1 MAESKFK
8 NIQED
13 VCFKSPEEEEA
24 LEPDKICPTCIP
36 NQNYIEPDWTQ
47 LEEPYLNEKKCEYQ
61 VKVVINI
68 DAEVY
73 HDGQSFKA
81 NDVGSR
87 VFTKLSDSPYDFNTL
102 LKSYIRPGIRKML
115 RFYGKLETDQIV
127 CAAPPESQGQIC
139 KGIFGSSYE
148 EYVIRTER
156 LTDEIIPQ
164 TFETI
169 DINEQ
174 ILIDNPEITNME
186 ALELVARAQDYTF
199 ITNQKV
205 LIVLVGVPAYRF
217 DAVPNAPD
225 LGSLNTSTDQI
236 VIKPPEFMPDIG
248 LFISAMKSF
257 KTFQAYF
264 YKEENAKIYF
274 QESGNPFY
282 VKFYAEERISKFVNK
297 LDKLLDNNGFDL
309 RGFLDTGDDSFNI
322 AFEIEVSF
330 DKTDEANPFV
340 VKNVRARKK
349 NCPYIECKKGL
360 NSFIEYSKSDQTMM
374 GYFSNIKNIATTLQA
389 NKTPPWLDFIV
400 DNTFPQLAI
409 NYGSSDNFEDNS
421 CLSVNLD
428 DLSDFILEETMDLFK
443 SIEYSFSQNKCKTKE
458 EMLAKNAEIQ
468 DYFSGDPDSVKKI
481 KELQKAWSYRKSQV
495 NKVKTGVQ
503 VGFKTGVKGA
513 KKLVTK
519 GPDFKAMGQAVAT
532 GAISAKLAISE
543 MIENLDTCDFKGKLG
558 IAIKCLAAALTLDEV
573 YYTLIKQI
581 ISSAGEQAL
590 EVIMQ
595 TLPANKQEAIRKEV
609 EKQFKDMP
617 FPWDPGWEGGSLGK
631 AVDRQA
637 RSDVEEDLE
646 KRNKEI
652 HSNQLLAEIESMSLN
667 EKIVKIEERLA
678 ELKDPAFFDQYIN
691 NMHERVDPYESEIAE
706 NLSLVTNYSNLIQ
719 SNDSQALE
727 LQSELSGL
735 QSPFVNDLDEALALQ
750 EQLRIQLGYEEIYKL
765 EDKGAGVFSITGKKN
780 GETVAQTVIV
790 DDYLD
795 TSYNEDYRRE
805 EQVVALL
812 EQLQTDTLYLTS
824 KVVRLEERNVTLTS
838 LVDDVFNQETF
849 QTIQKEE
856 INLLTSEL
864 EKIKAKKFES
874 DTTAQDLN
882 DYRNF
887 ENLSEEDQQE
897 IVDKQKEKTTIVATT
912 PSDKIQQ
919 GTLGK
924 ALGNVQKALT
934 QAYIDE
940 IMKTASIG
948 ELQRAIEN
956 IPGADLLGKLVSR
969 FKCGSDPL
977 VYPPIESFL
986 STLTFDPC
994 RGGKSRISLPT
1005 IQEIPTSFN
1014 WMEQLGDAFYV
1025 ALREILSRVLI
1036 AMMVKTTQLLST
1048 DLCKLTGNLTRNL
1061 LNDGGIEGFITD
1073 TLCPDPKTND
1083 QKDKINKQVAGAG
1096 GAGAKGGAAVADLVT
1111 LLSVSATQKEIK
1123 QAMTGQ
1129 GDPSFL
1135 ANISSLV
1142 KNVLPQFA
1150 DIFADPTSAAQYF
1163 ETMGNILTA
1172 EQRQNIIDELDS
1184 PLADYPVETSICL
1197 TKEQKDLWDQER
1209 IAAFSD
1215 PELGEEF
1222 VRKQDEKTK
1231 SDLADAANLLI
1242 NGPDQLLQDAIDEAF
1257 NPKDPDCKTSKGI
1270 IPSFSDYPQNQQQ
1283 AISNAIT
1290 GIFKRLEKAFI
1301 DDTIEWNAFSSLFG
1315 FNTPGILSM
1324 ILANRTNK
1332 ELNWHLLIKN
1342 NPILN
1347 VLFGGDE
1354 VLPETVAIQL
1364 KDYIES
1370 QVIDYKL
1377 GKDTILY
1384 YNNNKEGFANYDSSL
1399 SINDTFDPDGK
1410 ISIADQESNI
1420 QIISDNFL
1428 EIPEKYEPNQGEV
1441 SFQDPFGSLTLRK
1454 MIEDIWSQFSDI
1466 TIESNTI
1473 FEGMNADLYDKLPKT
1488 FTVRRNGISSEG
1500 FLYGNEDQPILE
1512 ETDLVYVGPNGEE
1525 YDYEES
1531 EKVLGRSKTNNP
1543 RVYFLD
1549 PQKYGGTYR
1558 KPQIYISE
1566 AQHKGWLQ
1574 FSKIIVPNPTGC
1586 DPKNSNFLMLDTL
1599 IQDIDKNKQKIQNHE
1614 LLQYSPECTSELPF
1628 DKIANSDTLA
1638 TIEGIVRATIRIHL
1652 SDFLIRSFPIFS
1664 NVHLE
1669 IERNYDNIALNYITE
1684 KIYDGLTNETA
1695 IFASTYEGYTYALL
1709 FLEQVVQIVHR
1720 KVRNEQMESNQEIEE
1735 ILEICDQAQQ
1745 DYEAITTNDLLK
1757 MKTNGI
1763 AEFIEDVAEHVTS
1776 KLGSPQQFEVYTEE
1790 VERKIEVVKAG
1801 AAILSGKGKGFDLLS
1816 FFESATFNIAFISL
1830 EQARFASKIYSID
1843 SVAEDIKKLLK
1854 YVVKEEMDLYT
1865 KILRES
1871 IEPRPYIYDIRK
1883 FFIGGSH
1890 MLLGKQIEAGTYDSE
1905 VPIGGGIGN
1914 FPYGD
1919 INDCAKLN
1927 MVHPLNGATIT
1938 DDRFEEIKERGG
1950 FYLEKYIVSQPKTD
1964 SRFGIVNP
1972 ISGIQ
1977 NLAEFKQFLN
1987 QNRLVFDPTH
1997 NVSDYF
2003 GDAVLSENETEYE
2016 GSIGIKYGVRLCYI
2030 PPTGYNPFDSL
2041 VAGLNAVPLARDHR
2055 SYVLNPASFETDSGT
2070 KLLESSRYSFPI
2082 CSYEQDILDVKI
2094 EELLTSNDNLNQD
2107 LKCYIDKLVKTEN
2120 YKHLVDNVL
2129 QITKIPSTYLIYSY
2143 INLLPSLGSESER
2156 NPGDDDNIIAPDRIG
2171 KLFNDSKSEA
2181 RKLFVAF
2188 YKNNDRDPPSEE
2200 ENNEDIVKHAQRAL
2214 TNSLK
2219 FLNIGEYS
2227 WDLKRRIKP
2236 DSPLDKDGNL
2246 CENNFGKLFKKR
2258 GL

>member
-1 MAESKFK
+1 MSESKFK
-8 NIQED
+8 SIQED
-13 VCFKSPEEEEA
+13 VCFKSPEEEEAEA

-36 NQNYIEPDWTQ
+36 NQNFIEPDWTL
-47 LEEPYLNEKKCEYQ
+47 LEEPYLNELKCEYQ

-68 DAEVY
+68 DAEIY
-73 HDGQSFKA
+73 HDGQPFKA

-87 VFTKLSDSPYDFNTL
+87 VFTKLSDSPYNFNTL

-148 EYVIRTER
+148 EYVIRSER

-164 TFETI
+164 RFETI

-186 ALELVARAQDYTF
+186 ALELVARVQDYTF
-199 ITNQKV
+199 ISNQKV

-217 DAVPNAPD
+217 DAVANAPD
-225 LGSLNTSTDQI
+225 LGSLNTSVDQI

-264 YKEENAKIYF
+264 YKEENGKIYF
-274 QESGNPFY
+274 QESGGPFY

-309 RGFLDTGDDSFNI
+309 RGLLNTGDNSFNI

-340 VKNVRARKK
+340 VKNVRARRK

-360 NSFIEYSKSDQTMM
+360 DSFIEYSKSDQTMM

-409 NYGSSDNFEDNS
+409 NYGSSDNLEDNS
-421 CLSVNLD
+421 CLSINSA

-443 SIEYSFSQNKCKTKE
+443 SIEYNFNKNKCKTKE
-458 EMLAKNAEIQ
+458 EMLAENAEIQ
-468 DYFSGDPDSVKKI
+468 DFFSGEPDSVKKMD
-481 KELQKAWSYRKSQV
+481 ELMKAWNNRESQV
-495 NKVKTGVQ
+495 DKITTGVQ
-503 VGFKTGVKGA
+503 VGWNTGVKGA
-513 KKLVTK
+513 VKLITK

-532 GAISAKLAISE
+532 GAISAKLAVSE
-543 MIENLDTCDFKGKLG
+543 MIENLDTCDLKGKLG
-558 IAIKCLAAALTLDEV
+558 AAIKCLAAALTLDEV

-617 FPWDPGWEGGSLGK
+617 FPWDDSWEGGSLGK
-631 AVDRQA
+631 AVDRQTA
-637 RSDVEEDLE
+637 KNIQE
-646 KRNKEI
+646 NKDKSKNI
-652 HSNQLLAEIESMSLN
+652 GNQLSAEFSSLSIG
-667 EKIVKIEERLA
+667 KKIEEIEKRLG
-678 ELKDPAFFDQYIN
+678 EL
-691 NMHERVDPYESEIAE
+691 
-706 NLSLVTNYSNLIQ
+706 
-719 SNDSQALE
+719 NDSSFYNSYLDGLQQVLDKLQVDKEKVIEEISQVLQEEAE
-727 LQSELSGL
+727 IIYSIREDKKRLQS
-735 QSPFVNDLDEALALQ
+735 
-750 EQLRIQLGYEEIYKL
+750 L
-765 EDKGAGVFSITGKKN
+765 EDS
-780 GETVAQTVIV
+780 
-790 DDYLD
+790 
-795 TSYNEDYRRE
+795 
-805 EQVVALL
+805 L
-812 EQLQTDTLYLTS
+812 EQLINIAGDTLSDENVNLDELAREESRKISSLSS
-824 KVVRLEERNVTLTS
+824 KIK
-838 LVDDVFNQETF
+838 NQELYLEVQNSTRND
-849 QTIQKEE
+849 QLNEE
-856 INLLTSEL
+856 LDRIRAQILDQAGKIVESDEDFDAVIEPEKKALIKEL
-864 EKIKAKKFES
+864 EDLRNKKFED
-874 DTTAQDLN
+874 DTTVEDIQ

-887 ENLSEEDQQE
+887 ENLSEEDQQKV
-897 IVDKQKEKTTIVATT
+897 IDKQKDKTTIVATT
-912 PSDKIQQ
+912 PSDKIQE

-994 RGGKSRISLPT
+994 SGGKSRISLPT

-1014 WMEQLGDAFYV
+1014 WLEQLGDAFYV

-1036 AMMVKTTQLLST
+1036 AMMVKTTQLLNT

-1061 LNDGGIEGFITD
+1061 INDGGIEGLITD
-1073 TLCPDPKTND
+1073 VLCPDPKTND

-1096 GAGAKGGAAVADLVT
+1096 GAAAKGGAAVTDLVK
-1111 LLSVSATQKEIK
+1111 LLSVSATQREIK

-1129 GDPSFL
+1129 GDPNFL
-1135 ANISSLV
+1135 VNISSLV
-1142 KNVLPQFA
+1142 KSVLPQFA
-1150 DIFADPTSAAQYF
+1150 DIFADPASAAQYF

-1184 PLADYPVETSICL
+1184 PLSDYPVETSICL

-1215 PELGEEF
+1215 PALGEEF

-1270 IPSFSDYPQNQQQ
+1270 VPSFSDYPQNIQQT
-1283 AISNAIT
+1283 ISNAIT

-1332 ELNWHLLIKN
+1332 EINWHLLIKN

-1347 VLFGGDE
+1347 ALFGGDE

-1384 YNNNKEGFANYDSSL
+1384 YNNNKEGNDNYSSNL

-1410 ISIADQESNI
+1410 ISIADQENNI

-1441 SFQDPFGSLTLRK
+1441 SFQAPFGSLTLGK
-1454 MIEDIWSQFSDI
+1454 MIEDIWSQFSGI
-1466 TIESNTI
+1466 TIESNII
-1473 FEGMNADLYDKLPKT
+1473 FEAMNTDLYDKLPKT
-1488 FTVRRNGISSEG
+1488 FTVRRNGESSEG

-1525 YDYEES
+1525 PYDDFFTEDD
-1531 EKVLGRSKTNNP
+1531 KVLGKSKTDNP

-1549 PQKYGGTYR
+1549 PQRYGGTYS
-1558 KPQIYISE
+1558 KPQIYIAE

-1599 IQDIDKNKQKIQNHE
+1599 VQDINKNKQKIQNHE

-1638 TIEGIVRATIRIHL
+1638 TIEGIVRATIRVHL

-1669 IERNYDNIALNYITE
+1669 VERNYDNIALNYITE
-1684 KIYDGLTNETA
+1684 KIYDGLINETS

-1720 KVRNEQMESNQEIEE
+1720 KVRNEEMESNEEIEE
-1735 ILEICDQAQQ
+1735 VLEICDQAQK

-1757 MKTNGI
+1757 MKTNDVI
-1763 AEFIEDVAEHVTS
+1763 NMAEAYGSILSGEMIEI
-1776 KLGSPQQFEVYTEE
+1776 YTKE

-1816 FFESATFNIAFISL
+1816 FFESVTFDIALIGL
-1830 EQARFASKIYSID
+1830 GQAKFASKIYSID
-1843 SVAEDIKKLLK
+1843 SVVTDIKKLLK

-1865 KILRES
+1865 KLLRES

-1927 MVHPLNGATIT
+1927 TVHPLNGATIT
-1938 DDRFEEIKERGG
+1938 NERFEEIKERGG
-1950 FYLEKYIVSQPKTD
+1950 FYLEKYIVSQPK
-1964 SRFGIVNP
+1964 SEPRLGIINP

-2041 VAGLNAVPLARDHR
+2041 VAGLNAVPMAREHR

-2094 EELLTSNDNLNQD
+2094 EELLASNDNLDQD
-2107 LKCYIDKLVKTEN
+2107 LKCYIDKLVETEN
-2120 YKHLVDNVL
+2120 YKHLIDNVL

-2143 INLLPSLGSESER
+2143 MNLLPSLGSESER
-2156 NPGDDDNIIAPDRIG
+2156 DPGDDENIIAPDRIG
-2171 KLFNDSKSEA
+2171 MLFNDSKSEA
-2181 RKLFVAF
+2181 RKLFAAF
-2188 YKNNDRDPPSEE
+2188 YKNNDRDPPNEE

-2219 FLNIGEYS
+2219 FLNVGEFS
-2227 WDLKRRIKP
+2227 WDIKRRIKP

-2258 GL
+2258 GS

>member
-1 MAESKFK
+1 MTRYLQREEIMAESKFK

-13 VCFKSPEEEEA
+13 VCFKSPEEEEEEI

-36 NQNYIEPDWTQ
+36 NQSYIEPDWTK
-47 LEEPYLNEKKCEYQ
+47 LEEPYLNELKCEYQ

-73 HDGQSFKA
+73 HDGQPFKA

-102 LKSYIRPGIRKML
+102 LKSYIRPGVRKML

-127 CAAPPESQGQIC
+127 CAAPPQSQGQIC

-148 EYVIRTER
+148 EYVIRTQR

-164 TFETI
+164 RFETI

-174 ILIDNPEITNME
+174 ILIDNPDITNLE
-186 ALELVARAQDYTF
+186 ALELVARVQDYTF
-199 ITNQKV
+199 ITNQNV

-225 LGSLNTSTDQI
+225 LGSLNTSTDQV
-236 VIKPPEFMPDIG
+236 VIKPPEFMPAIG
-248 LFISAMKSF
+248 LLIASMTSF

-274 QESGNPFY
+274 QESGGPFY

-309 RGFLDTGDDSFNI
+309 RGFLDSGKDSFDI
-322 AFEIEVSF
+322 AYEIEVSF

-340 VKNVRARKK
+340 VKNVRARKI

-360 NSFIEYSKSDQTMM
+360 DSFIEYSKTDQTMM

-458 EMLAKNAEIQ
+458 EMLAENAKIQ
-468 DYFSGDPDSVKKI
+468 DYFSGDPESVEKT

-503 VGFKTGVKGA
+503 AGWNTGVKGA
-513 KKLVTK
+513 KKLFTK

-558 IAIKCLAAALTLDEV
+558 IAIKCLAASLTLDEV

-590 EVIMQ
+590 EIIMQ
-595 TLPANKQEAIRKEV
+595 TLPANKQAEIRKEI

-617 FPWDPGWEGGSLGK
+617 YPWDPSWQGGSLGK
-631 AVDRQA
+631 AVDRQTA
-637 RSDVEEDLE
+637 KNIQEKKDKSKNLGNQISAEYSSLSIGKKIEEIE
-646 KRNKEI
+646 KRLSELNDPNFYSNYLEGLQQVLDKLQDDRQKAIESINRVRQEESETIISIRKDKERLQ
-652 HSNQLLAEIESMSLN
+652 SLENSLDQLINIATDTISDENVNLDELAREESQKISSLDLKIKELERYLEFQLRAEIERLTEKIELMRTQILDQAGKIVESDEDFDAVIEPEKKALN
-667 EKIVKIEERLA
+667 E
-678 ELKDPAFFDQYIN
+678 
-691 NMHERVDPYESEIAE
+691 
-706 NLSLVTNYSNLIQ
+706 
-719 SNDSQALE
+719 
-727 LQSELSGL
+727 
-735 QSPFVNDLDEALALQ
+735 
-750 EQLRIQLGYEEIYKL
+750 
-765 EDKGAGVFSITGKKN
+765 
-780 GETVAQTVIV
+780 
-790 DDYLD
+790 
-795 TSYNEDYRRE
+795 
-805 EQVVALL
+805 
-812 EQLQTDTLYLTS
+812 
-824 KVVRLEERNVTLTS
+824 
-838 LVDDVFNQETF
+838 
-849 QTIQKEE
+849 
-856 INLLTSEL
+856 EL
-864 EKIKAKKFES
+864 EILKKQKFED
-874 DTTAQDLN
+874 DTTAEDIQAYLN
-882 DYRNF
+882 FKD
-887 ENLSEEDQQE
+887 LSEEDQQAV
-897 IVDKQKEKTTIVATT
+897 IDKQKEKTTIVATT

-1025 ALREILSRVLI
+1025 ALREVLSRVLI
-1036 AMMVKTTQLLST
+1036 AMMVKTTQLLNT

-1061 LNDGGIEGFITD
+1061 LNDGGLEGFITD

-1096 GAGAKGGAAVADLVT
+1096 GAAKKGSAAVADLVQ

-1129 GDPSFL
+1129 GDPNFL
-1135 ANISSLV
+1135 VNISSLV
-1142 KNVLPQFA
+1142 KNVLPQFS
-1150 DIFADPTSAAQYF
+1150 DMFADPASAAQYF

-1257 NPKDPDCKTSKGI
+1257 NPKDPDCKTNKGI
-1270 IPSFSDYPQNQQQ
+1270 VPSFSDYPQNRQA
-1283 AISNAIT
+1283 AISSAIA
-1290 GIFKRLEKAFI
+1290 GIFTRLERAFI

-1332 ELNWHLLIKN
+1332 EINWHMLIKN
-1342 NPILN
+1342 NPVLN
-1347 VLFGGDE
+1347 FLFGGDN
-1354 VLPETVAIQL
+1354 VLPETIGIQL

-1384 YNNNKEGFANYDSSL
+1384 YDNNKEDNANYTSSI
-1399 SINDTFDPDGK
+1399 SINDTFDPAGK
-1410 ISIADQESNI
+1410 ILVADEESDI
-1420 QIISDNFL
+1420 QILSDNFL

-1441 SFQDPFGSLTLRK
+1441 SFQNPFGSLTLGK
-1454 MIEDIWSQFSDI
+1454 MIEDIWSEFSGI

-1488 FTVRRNGISSEG
+1488 FTVRRNGASSEG
-1500 FLYGNEDQPILE
+1500 FLYGNGDGDIDE

-1525 YDYEES
+1525 PYEDFFTNDD
-1531 EKVLGRSKTNNP
+1531 KVLGKSKTENP

-1549 PQKYGGTYR
+1549 PQRYGGTYR
-1558 KPQIYISE
+1558 KPKIYIAE
-1566 AQHKGWLQ
+1566 AQHTGWLN
-1574 FSKIIVPNPTGC
+1574 FSEIIVPNPTGC

-1599 IQDIDKNKQKIQNHE
+1599 VKDIDKIKQKIQNHE
-1614 LLQYSPECTSELPF
+1614 LLPYSPECTTELPF
-1628 DKIANSDTLA
+1628 DKIASSDTLA
-1638 TIEGIVRATIRIHL
+1638 TIEGIIRATIRVHL

-1669 IERNYDNIALNYITE
+1669 IERNYDNITLNYITE
-1684 KIYDGLTNETA
+1684 KIYDGLINETSL
-1695 IFASTYEGYTYALL
+1695 FASTYEGYTYALL

-1720 KVRNEQMESNQEIEE
+1720 KVRNEQMESNEEIEE
-1735 ILEICDQAQQ
+1735 ILEICDQAQK

-1757 MKTNGI
+1757 MKTNDVVNI
-1763 AEFIEDVAEHVTS
+1763 AEAYAGIFTGQGRMVDGSFIS
-1776 KLGSPQQFEVYTEE
+1776 EVEIYTEE

-1816 FFESATFNIAFISL
+1816 FFESATFNIALISL

-1843 SVAEDIKKLLK
+1843 SVAADIKKLLK

-1871 IEPRPYIYDIRK
+1871 IEPRPYIYDIKK

-1905 VPIGGGIGN
+1905 VPIGGGVGN

-1919 INDCAKLN
+1919 INDCAKSN
-1927 MVHPLNGATIT
+1927 MIHPLNGATIT

-1950 FYLEKYIVSQPKTD
+1950 FYLEKYVISQPKTD
-1964 SRFGIVNP
+1964 SRLGIVNP

-1977 NLAEFKQFLN
+1977 NLTEFKQFLN
-1987 QNRLVFDPTH
+1987 QNRLVFDPTY

-2003 GDAVLSENETEYE
+2003 GDAVLSEDEREYE

-2030 PPTGYNPFDSL
+2030 PPAGYDPFDSL
-2041 VAGLNAVPLARDHR
+2041 IAGLNAVPMARERR

-2070 KLLESSRYSFPI
+2070 KRLQSSRYSFPI

-2094 EELLTSNDNLNQD
+2094 EELLASNDNLDQD

-2143 INLLPSLGSESER
+2143 LNFLPSLGSESER
-2156 NPGDDDNIIAPDRIG
+2156 DPGDDENIIAPDRIG
-2171 KLFNDSKSEA
+2171 MLFNDSKREA
-2181 RKLFVAF
+2181 RKLFAAF
-2188 YKNNDRDPPSEE
+2188 YKNDDRDPPNEE
-2200 ENNEDIVKHAQRAL
+2200 QDNGGVVKHAQRSIR
-2214 TNSLK
+2214 NSLR
-2219 FLNIGEYS
+2219 FLNTGEYS
-2227 WDLKRRIKP
+2227 WDIKRRIKRE
-2236 DSPLDKDGNL
+2236 SPLDKDGNL
-2246 CENNFGKLFKKR
+2246 CENNFGKLFN
-2258 GL
+2258 

>member
-1 MAESKFK
+1 MSESKFK

-13 VCFKSPEEEEA
+13 VCFKSPEEEEEEI

-36 NQNYIEPDWTQ
+36 NQSYIEPDWTL
-47 LEEPYLNEKKCEYQ
+47 LEEPYLNELKCEYQ

-68 DAEVY
+68 DAEIY
-73 HDGQSFKA
+73 HDGQPFKA

-102 LKSYIRPGIRKML
+102 LKSYIRPGVRKML

-127 CAAPPESQGQIC
+127 CAAPPQSQGQIC

-148 EYVIRTER
+148 EYVIRTQR
-156 LTDEIIPQ
+156 LTDEIVPQ
-164 TFETI
+164 RFETI

-174 ILIDNPEITNME
+174 ILIDNPDITNME
-186 ALELVARAQDYTF
+186 ALELVARVQDYTF
-199 ITNQKV
+199 ITNQNV

-225 LGSLNTSTDQI
+225 LGSLNTSTDQV
-236 VIKPPEFMPDIG
+236 VIKPPEFMPNIG

-264 YKEENAKIYF
+264 YKEENGKIYF
-274 QESGNPFY
+274 QESGDPFY
-282 VKFYAEERISKFVNK
+282 IKFYAEERIGKFVNK

-309 RGFLDTGDDSFNI
+309 RGLLDTGDNSFDI
-322 AFEIEVSF
+322 AYEIEVSF

-340 VKNVRARKK
+340 VKNVRARKI

-360 NSFIEYSKSDQTMM
+360 DSFIEYSKSDQTMM

-421 CLSVNLD
+421 CLSVNSD

-443 SIEYSFSQNKCKTKE
+443 SLEYSFNKNKCKTKE
-458 EMLAKNAEIQ
+458 EMLAENAKIQ
-468 DYFSGDPDSVKKI
+468 DFFSGDPASAKKI
-481 KELQKAWSYRKSQV
+481 EELQKAWNKRKSQV
-495 NKVKTGVQ
+495 DKITTGVQ
-503 VGFKTGVKGA
+503 AGLSTGVKGA
-513 KKLVTK
+513 KKLITN

-532 GAISAKLAISE
+532 GAISAKLAVSE
-543 MIENLDTCDFKGKLG
+543 MIENLDTCDLKGKLG
-558 IAIKCLAAALTLDEV
+558 AAIKCLAASLTLDEV

-590 EVIMQ
+590 EIIMQ

-617 FPWDPGWEGGSLGK
+617 FPWDEGWEGGSLGK

-637 RSDVEEDLE
+637 TKNSKEDEKKEKSAQEQSASIQKQIDEKQKRIDDLTSPNFLFSYIDKQAARAEEFNNQKIF
-646 KRNKEI
+646 KRTQINQFEQEI
-652 HSNQLLAEIESMSLN
+652 YRNEGMIGADQVALDIIEQQIQEFLDSGAGSLATSLGS
-667 EKIVKIEERLA
+667 
-678 ELKDPAFFDQYIN
+678 
-691 NMHERVDPYESEIAE
+691 SEG
-706 NLSLVTNYSNLIQ
+706 TG
-719 SNDSQALE
+719 
-727 LQSELSGL
+727 LSGL
-735 QSPFVNDLDEALALQ
+735 ISQKTQFTKN
-750 EQLRIQLGYEEIYKL
+750 
-765 EDKGAGVFSITGKKN
+765 ITG
-780 GETVAQTVIV
+780 
-790 DDYLD
+790 
-795 TSYNEDYRRE
+795 
-805 EQVVALL
+805 
-812 EQLQTDTLYLTS
+812 
-824 KVVRLEERNVTLTS
+824 
-838 LVDDVFNQETF
+838 FNQENADYR
-849 QTIQKEE
+849 QK
-856 INLLTSEL
+856 ILIL
-864 EKIKAKKFES
+864 EKEIEDLQKTINELTGSKSTEDFKAIIEKEVFDLRTEIVTLKKKKSKS
-874 DTTAQDLN
+874 DTTAEELQD
-882 DYRNF
+882 YQNF
-887 ENLSEEDQQE
+887 SNLSEEDQLE
-897 IVDKQKEKTTIVATT
+897 VIEKQKEKTTIVATT
-912 PSDKIQQ
+912 PSDKIQE

-977 VYPPIESFL
+977 VFPPIESFL

-994 RGGKSRISLPT
+994 RGGKSRISIPT
-1005 IQEIPTSFN
+1005 IPEIPTSFN

-1036 AMMVKTTQLLST
+1036 ALMMKVTQLLNT

-1061 LNDGGIEGFITD
+1061 LNDGGLEGFITD
-1073 TLCPDPKTND
+1073 TLCPDPKAND

-1096 GAGAKGGAAVADLVT
+1096 GAAKKGSAAVADLVKV
-1111 LLSVSATQKEIK
+1111 LSVSATQKEIK

-1129 GDPSFL
+1129 GDPNFL
-1135 ANISSLV
+1135 VNISSLV
-1142 KNVLPQFA
+1142 KNVLPQFS
-1150 DIFADPTSAAQYF
+1150 DMFADPASAAQYF

-1257 NPKDPDCKTSKGI
+1257 NPKDPDCKTNKGI
-1270 IPSFSDYPQNQQQ
+1270 IPSFSDYPQNRQA
-1283 AISNAIT
+1283 AISSAIA
-1290 GIFKRLEKAFI
+1290 GIFTRLERAFI
-1301 DDTIEWNAFSSLFG
+1301 DDTIEWNIFSSLFG

-1332 ELNWHLLIKN
+1332 EINWHMLIKN
-1342 NPILN
+1342 NPVLN
-1347 VLFGGDE
+1347 FLFGGDN
-1354 VLPETVAIQL
+1354 VLPETIGIQL

-1377 GKDTILY
+1377 GKDTVFY
-1384 YNNNKEGFANYDSSL
+1384 YDNNKEDNANYTSSI
-1399 SINDTFDPDGK
+1399 SVNDTFDPAGK
-1410 ISIADQESNI
+1410 ILVADEESDV
-1420 QIISDNFL
+1420 QILSDNFL

-1441 SFQDPFGSLTLRK
+1441 SFQNPFGSLILGK
-1454 MIEDIWSQFSDI
+1454 MIEEIWSEFSGI

-1488 FTVRRNGISSEG
+1488 FTIRRNGESSAG
-1500 FLYGNEDQPILE
+1500 FLYGNGDGDIDE

-1525 YDYEES
+1525 PYEDFFTNDD
-1531 EKVLGRSKTNNP
+1531 KVLGKSKTENP

-1549 PQKYGGTYR
+1549 PQRYGGTYR
-1558 KPQIYISE
+1558 KPKIYIAE
-1566 AQHKGWLQ
+1566 AQHTGWLN
-1574 FSKIIVPNPTGC
+1574 FSETIVPYPTGC

-1599 IQDIDKNKQKIQNHE
+1599 IKDIDKIKQKIQNHE
-1614 LLQYSPECTSELPF
+1614 LLPYSPECTTELPF
-1628 DKIANSDTLA
+1628 DKIASSDTLA
-1638 TIEGIVRATIRIHL
+1638 TIEGIIRATIRVHL

-1664 NVHLE
+1664 NIHLE
-1669 IERNYDNIALNYITE
+1669 IGRNYDNITLNYVTE
-1684 KIYDGLTNETA
+1684 KIYKGLVGETS

-1709 FLEQVVQIVHR
+1709 FLEQVVQVVHR
-1720 KVRNEQMESNQEIEE
+1720 KVRNEQMESNEEIES
-1735 ILEICDQAQQ
+1735 ILEICDTLQSQYALSAVTPK
-1745 DYEAITTNDLLK
+1745 DLEYINEPEERRAILEAVGGNAYGQRLQEMTRQIES
-1757 MKTNGI
+1757 GI
-1763 AEFIEDVAEHVTS
+1763 AII
-1776 KLGSPQQFEVYTEE
+1776 GSGGPD
-1790 VERKIEVVKAG
+1790 
-1801 AAILSGKGKGFDLLS
+1801 ILRSLS
-1816 FFESATFNIAFISL
+1816 TLTFNTFGLPIES
-1830 EQARFASKIYSID
+1830 ARFAQKINSLH
-1843 SVAEDIKKLLK
+1843 SVVGDIKKLLK

-1871 IEPRPYIYDIRK
+1871 IEPRPYIYDIKK

-1890 MLLGKQIEAGTYDSE
+1890 MFLGKQIEAGTYDSE
-1905 VPIGGGIGN
+1905 VPIGGGVGN

-1919 INDCAKLN
+1919 INDCAKSN
-1927 MVHPLNGATIT
+1927 MIHPLNGATIT
-1938 DDRFEEIKERGG
+1938 DERFEEIKERGG
-1950 FYLEKYIVSQPKTD
+1950 FYLEKYVVSQPKTD
-1964 SRFGIVNP
+1964 SRLAIVNP

-1987 QNRLVFDPTH
+1987 QNRFVFDPTH

-2003 GDAVLSENETEYE
+2003 GDAVLSEDEREYE

-2030 PPTGYNPFDSL
+2030 PPAGYDPFDSL
-2041 VAGLNAVPLARDHR
+2041 VAGLNAVPMARDRR

-2070 KLLESSRYSFPI
+2070 KRLQSSRYSFPI

-2094 EELLTSNDNLNQD
+2094 EELLASNDNLDQD

-2143 INLLPSLGSESER
+2143 LNFLPSLGSESER
-2156 NPGDDDNIIAPDRIG
+2156 DPGDDENIIAPDRIG
-2171 KLFNDSKSEA
+2171 MLFNDSKREA
-2181 RKLFVAF
+2181 RKLFAAF
-2188 YKNNDRDPPSEE
+2188 YKNDDRDPPNEE
-2200 ENNEDIVKHAQRAL
+2200 QDNGGVVKHAQRSIR
-2214 TNSLK
+2214 NSLR
-2219 FLNIGEYS
+2219 FLNTGEYS
-2227 WDLKRRIKP
+2227 WDIKRRIKR

-2246 CENNFGKLFKKR
+2246 CENNFGKLFK
-2258 GL
+2258 